1 MAKSKLT
8 DKQALFCQEYLLDLN
23 ATQAAIRAGYSKNSA
38 EVIGHEN
45 LRKPNIQELIAE
57 LKDERSKEIKVDA
70 RWVLSHCSE
79 ILQADI
85 GDILDEVGKFKP
97 IHDWPKIWRQM
108 LTAVDIKE
116 LFEYTGDGQ
125 EKIGD
130 LVKAKFVSREKILEL
145 TGRHVNVKAFQEKVT
160 EIHIHQELTSRLQ
173 QGRQRVIDHEPLKVV
188 KGGKA

>member
-1 MAKSKLT
+1 MKSKLT
-8 DKQALFCQEYLLDLN
+8 DKQALFCQEYLVDLN
-23 ATQAAIRAGYSKNSA
+23 ATQAAIRAGYSVKTAS
-38 EVIGHEN
+38 VIAAQN
-45 LRKPNIQELIAE
+45 LSKLNIQETITE
-57 LKDERSKEIKVDA
+57 LKNKRSEKTEVDA
-70 RWVLSHCSE
+70 AWVLNHCSDM
-79 ILQADI
+79 LQADI
-85 GDILDEVGKFKP
+85 GDILNDVGKFKP

-145 TGRHVNVKAFQEKVT
+145 TGRHVDVKAFERQVT

-188 KGGKA
+188 KGGKG